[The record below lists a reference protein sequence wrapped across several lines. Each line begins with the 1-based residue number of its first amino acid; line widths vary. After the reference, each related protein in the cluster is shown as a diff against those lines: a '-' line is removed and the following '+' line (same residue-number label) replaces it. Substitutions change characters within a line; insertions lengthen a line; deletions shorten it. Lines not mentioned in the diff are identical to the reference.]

1 MSEREKQI
9 QFLKALMGHETS
21 GECHQIQEKIHRAE
35 CEQRA
40 LRRIIFLVAVLTLLS
55 LAGLSYATLFGPE
68 ASQERPQLLVKLSSS
83 LALASFICVIG
94 FTAYW
99 LWRRKLLNGIY
110 NESRK
115 LLISM
120 HRHRRSRD

>member
-9 QFLKALMGHETS
+9 RFMKALMGHETS

-40 LRRIIFLVAVLTLLS
+40 LRRIIFLVAVLMLLS
-55 LAGLSYATLFGPE
+55 LAGLSYATLFWPE
-68 ASQERPQLLVKLSSS
+68 TSHDRPLLIVKLSCSV
-83 LALASFICVIG
+83 ALASFICMVG
-94 FTAYW
+94 FSGYW

-110 NESRK
+110 NECRK
-115 LLISM
+115 LLISTQSQ
-120 HRHRRSRD
+120 RRARE